1 MSVKTAGVYR
11 IFNQKGA
18 FTYED
23 EKGYFRST
31 CGRYGTG
38 STAGICHEC
47 KC

>member
-23 EKGYFRST
+23 VKGDFRST
-31 CGRYGTG
+31 CRRYGTG
-38 STAGICHEC
+38 STASICHEC